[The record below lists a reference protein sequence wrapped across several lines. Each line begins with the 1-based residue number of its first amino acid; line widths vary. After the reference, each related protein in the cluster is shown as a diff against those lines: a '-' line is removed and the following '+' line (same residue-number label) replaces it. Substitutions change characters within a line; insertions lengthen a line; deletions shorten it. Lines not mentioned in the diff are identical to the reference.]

1 MAIVSSA
8 LNIFSSGNPKIN
20 YTELLAIIVGSGFSL
35 LLLSGKSDAILE
47 QIPSAYGGLRQD
59 VVVNENQRD
68 RVFASNQLAKQAR
81 TYVFAFYIQ
90 LFALALAASVTFTK
104 AFANDFSLKAKIALF
119 LVNFVIYTI
128 QTMVSVN
135 DIAALT
141 DIISACRE
149 HQFSVIQDNNATS
162 TASIQSESITTSD
175 SASIAN
181 DNIPVQNSNRRY
193 STLQIFTDISST
205 LGTLFSNPAQ
215 VQDEGQHNNPT
226 TGLNNAT

>member
-8 LNIFSSGNPKIN
+8 LNIFSSRVIQNKLHRVACHHRGQW
-20 YTELLAIIVGSGFSL
+20 VSL
-35 LLLSGKSDAILE
+35 LCYLVKVTQSSSRS
-47 QIPSAYGGLRQD
+47 PRAYGGLRQD

-81 TYVFAFYIQ
+81 TYVFAFYSIVCLSTGSFRYFPQ
-90 LFALALAASVTFTK
+90 KSIC
-104 AFANDFSLKAKIALF
+104 NDFSLKAKIVLF

-135 DIAALT
+135 DIAATLT

-162 TASIQSESITTSD
+162 TASIQSRSITTSD

-181 DNIPVQNSNRRY
+181 DNIPVQNSKPDTVLFKFSR
-193 STLQIFTDISST
+193 TL
-205 LGTLFSNPAQ
+205 
-215 VQDEGQHNNPT
+215 
-226 TGLNNAT
+226 